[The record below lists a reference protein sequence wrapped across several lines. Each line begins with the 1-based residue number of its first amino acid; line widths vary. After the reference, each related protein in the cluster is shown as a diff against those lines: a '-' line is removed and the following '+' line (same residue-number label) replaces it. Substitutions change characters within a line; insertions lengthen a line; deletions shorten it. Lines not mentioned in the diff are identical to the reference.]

1 MESYLKERA
10 RVIAHAVPGAE
21 AARELAR
28 ITDVALA
35 RLASDSPYSPN
46 RRWALVA
53 LGGYGAGALQPASD
67 IDLLILTDE
76 RVSSL
81 KPFVESVLYPLWD
94 AGLKVGHQVRSER
107 DQLRACKDDLQT
119 LTATLTGRAIAGH
132 VQWGDGVVGAC
143 ARAAGRR
150 RGAILTALAARSR
163 PGSPWLLEPDLKN
176 GAGGRRDYDELV
188 WSAAVLSGQRCS
200 DPSALVGA
208 GILTPAELTSVTR
221 SSDFIAATRWVL
233 QLTGARDSELTTELG
248 AELGIDDGLHLAL
261 ADSAVTLLRARARL
275 AGKEW
280 QPILP
285 LTPDEVIESLARG
298 SAAVDELELRASCGA
313 LDDLIEGFSGV
324 MSLRRPGL
332 THRYTVGSHS
342 IRTAASLADIC
353 RESRGAVTQSCEQC
367 TDRPA
372 LIVAALAHDLG
383 KRSGGTD
390 HPRAGAEPAHD
401 AALRFGLRPSRA
413 QDVSDLVRLHLA
425 LIEVATRYDI
435 DDEDTVLQAASRIGR
450 RELVAP
456 LHILTIADSI
466 ATGPESWGPWQAAL
480 VGSLVARLDAALSP
494 EVDGAG
500 MATRGESVRREA
512 LSAATQ
518 GTTNN
523 PGVERFLSAASLRY
537 LSTRSPAEA
546 IADARLVGSYHPRA
560 EPFGF
565 RALVRPAPISGTW
578 SVAVAAADR
587 PELFARVAGALS
599 LSGLDILGAEATG
612 THDGVA
618 LEVFTVRSATLA
630 DVSSEMWAR
639 FDRYLKAALA
649 DRLELEVR
657 LAERRRHYPAVARIA
672 PHVELDSSSGY
683 GTLVRVQAS
692 DRVGLLYD
700 LAHAISHE
708 QLDIRW
714 ANALTANGIATDSFL
729 VVGADG
735 SGPTDPGVLGH
746 LSMGLRAVL

>member
-1 MESYLKERA
+1 
-10 RVIAHAVPGAE
+10 
-21 AARELAR
+21 
-28 ITDVALA
+28 
-35 RLASDSPYSPN
+35 
-46 RRWALVA
+46 
-53 LGGYGAGALQPASD
+53 
-67 IDLLILTDE
+67 
-76 RVSSL
+76 L

-132 VQWGDGVVGAC
+132 VEWGDGVVGAC
-143 ARAAGRR
+143 ARAAGKRR
-150 RGAILTALAARSR
+150 AAVLSELAARPR

-188 WSAAVLSGQRCS
+188 WSAALVSGRRCS

-208 GILTPAELTSVTR
+208 GILSPVELVSITHA
-221 SSDFIAATRWVL
+221 SDFVAAARWMV
-233 QLTGARDSELTTELG
+233 QLSGARDTGLTTELA
-248 AELGIDDGLHLAL
+248 AELGIDNGLHKAL
-261 ADSAVTLLRARARL
+261 ADTAVTLLTARARL
-275 AGKEW
+275 AGSEW
-280 QPILP
+280 PPILP
-285 LTPDEVIESLARG
+285 LAPGEIIESLARG
-298 SAAVDELELRASCGA
+298 AVSVDQLEIRASLGA
-313 LDDLIEGFSGV
+313 LDHLIEGFSAL
-324 MSLRRPGL
+324 MCLRRPGL

-353 RESRGAVTQSCEQC
+353 REAQGGVAQSCEQC
-367 TDRPA
+367 TDIPA
-372 LIVAALAHDLG
+372 LTIAALVHDVG

-425 LIEVATRYDI
+425 LIEAATRYDI
-435 DDEDTVLQAASRIGR
+435 DDEDTVLRAASHIGR

-456 LHILTIADSI
+456 LHLLTVADST
-466 ATGPESWGPWQAAL
+466 ATGPETWGPWQEAL
-480 VGSLVARLDAALSP
+480 VGALVARLDAALSP

-500 MATRGESVRREA
+500 MATLGESVRTEA
-512 LSAATQ
+512 LTEAARNVTWD
-518 GTTNN
+518 
-523 PGVERFLSAASLRY
+523 PGVSRFLSAASLRY
-537 LSTRSPAEA
+537 LSTRTPTDV
-546 IADARLVGSYHPRA
+546 IADAQLVASYLPGG
-560 EPFGF
+560 EPVGAK
-565 RALVRPAPISGTW
+565 ALVRAAQTPGTW

-618 LEVFTVRSATLA
+618 LDVFTVRSATLA
-630 DVSSEMWAR
+630 GVSSELWAR
-639 FDRYLKAALA
+639 FDRYLKAALT

-657 LAERRRHYPAVARIA
+657 LAERRRHYPTVARIA

-714 ANALTANGIATDSFL
+714 AKALTANGIAIDTFL
-729 VVGADG
+729 VVGPDG
-735 SGPTDPGVLGH
+735 SAPTDHGALGH